1 MADFDIPIN
10 IACRNNMIS
19 NIVSFV
25 NHVMAFGSLNQNFEE
40 NDDYLS
46 QKLCFFGDK
55 RIK

>member
-25 NHVMAFGSLNQNFEE
+25 NHVMAFGSLNQNVEE

-46 QKLCFFGDK
+46 QKLCFLGDK